1 MSQPHKS
8 GASDKSGSPHKTGIS
23 DNFVAAIA
31 YFSPVPAF
39 FFLAVHRYNKRP
51 FVRFHAWQSLVFSAF
66 VTLFGIVLEFV
77 LPYLKFLGFRV
88 LLVLFCIVC
97 VAIFLIWLWCVIG
110 ALNGKRCRLP
120 LIGNW
125 ADEQAYR

>member
-1 MSQPHKS
+1 MSDPRKS
-8 GASDKSGSPHKTGIS
+8 GIS

-51 FVRFHAWQSLVFSAF
+51 FVRFHSWQSLVLSAF
-66 VTLFGIVLEFV
+66 VTLFGMVLFFV

-88 LLVLFCIVC
+88 LVTLVCMFCLS
-97 VAIFLIWLWCVIG
+97 IFLIWLWCVVG
-110 ALNGKRCRLP
+110 ALNGKRSRLP
-120 LIGNW
+120 LIGDW